1 MKLIP
6 LAIAALVAFP
16 FAANAQTTVFSDII
30 AYGKKCGEISILP
43 SHALIGKNF
52 TVTTKSKD
60 ANTGLVAIGLKR
72 ANFDLGNGC
81 GLFVQPL
88 FVSGWGST
96 TKGTGTLTFPV
107 PNRSSLLGFKFTI
120 QTSANN
126 SNGVGISRGIEAKI
140 GNKQP
145 EE

>member
-16 FAANAQTTVFSDII
+16 FAANAQKTVFSDII
-30 AYGKKCGEISILP
+30 AYGKKCGDISILP
-43 SHALIGKNF
+43 GHALIGKNF
-52 TVTTKSKD
+52 VVATKSKD
-60 ANTGLVAIGLKR
+60 ATSGLVAIGVKR

-88 FVSGWGST
+88 FVAGWGST

-107 PNRSSLLGFKFTI
+107 PNQTSLLSFKFTI

-126 SNGVGISRGIEAKI
+126 SNGVALSRGIEAKV
-140 GNKQP
+140 GNKEP